1 MKASFGAML
10 IAILLL
16 IPNLAKA
23 QISDKL
29 VPHTGFMYEIISLQ
43 DPRNTGVSEFS
54 RAYYT
59 INLGSYYAMAHKND
73 IVSVGFDAGVNFG
86 INFPFTQQ
94 RGTVVTVVTQV
105 PVFAMARVGA
115 LSTTYNQQPLGLGVG
130 IGGVY
135 TFFSDVDNY
144 VAGNKMRAG
153 FVAPAAMAEL
163 TLKTRGNTITVR
175 GHVNLLT
182 SNSVLKVDNRPD
194 LDFNM
199 NNWGVGLIYSL

>member
-16 IPNLAKA
+16 IPNMAKA

-43 DPRNTGVSEFS
+43 DPRGIGVPEFN

-59 INLGSYYAMAHKND
+59 INLGTYYALAHKND
-73 IVSVGFDAGVNFG
+73 IVSVGVDAGVNFG

-105 PVFAMARVGA
+105 PVFAMARLGA
-115 LSTTYNQQPLGLGVG
+115 LSTKYNQQPLGLGVG

-135 TFFSDVDNY
+135 TFFNDVNNY
-144 VAGNKMRAG
+144 ITGDKIRAD
-153 FVAPAAMAEL
+153 FVVPAVLAEL

-175 GHVNLLT
+175 GHFNLLT
-182 SNSVLKVDNRPD
+182 SNSLLKGDNRPD
-194 LDFNM
+194 LEYNM
-199 NNWGVGLIYSL
+199 GNWGVGLIYSL